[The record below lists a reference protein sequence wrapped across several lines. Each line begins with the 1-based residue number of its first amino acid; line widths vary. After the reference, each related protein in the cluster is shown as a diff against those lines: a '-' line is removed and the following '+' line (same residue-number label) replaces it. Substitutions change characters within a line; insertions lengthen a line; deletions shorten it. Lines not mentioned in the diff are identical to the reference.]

1 MKVVWEQLAAV
12 RDVRFQQLF
21 PNRCTIKFMSKSS
34 SLSSKKTLRRQPQ
47 QKRGQQRV
55 EKILVAAAEVFA
67 EAGFAA
73 ATIQQIADRANTAVG
88 SIYQFFPDKVAIFHA
103 LFTRHLQQVDII
115 ETEFF
120 QGAVDAPI
128 AQKIDAYLDPYI
140 SYFEQPIP
148 RCILIQA
155 YLQPIE
161 GLAVLMSDLPGRALR
176 QIDSHAHLY
185 RQRNPDLSVAKSKL
199 LAEVLQ
205 HMCISL
211 FLHAMQSDLA
221 HRQEIYAEIKNV
233 LYVYL
238 NPHIGDHLLVLHSQK
253 MMCPE
258 CQSDRVV
265 KNGHLQGKQ
274 RYICR
279 GCGRQF
285 VDDYTVRGYPLDTKQ
300 RCLDLHQQGMSFRE
314 IERSTG
320 VNHNTVI
327 NWVKNSQRD

>member
-1 MKVVWEQLAAV
+1 
-12 RDVRFQQLF
+12 
-21 PNRCTIKFMSKSS
+21 MSKSS
-34 SLSSKKTLRRQPQ
+34 SLSSQKTLRREPR

-103 LFTRHLQQVDII
+103 LFTKHLQQIDLI
-115 ETEFF
+115 EAEFF
-120 QGAVDAPI
+120 RGAVDAPI
-128 AQKIDAYLDPYI
+128 TQKIDAYLDPYI

-155 YLQPIE
+155 YLQPIPA
-161 GLAVLMSDLPGRALR
+161 LAALMSDLPGRALL
-176 QIDSHAHLY
+176 QIESHAHLY
-185 RQRNPDLSVAKSKL
+185 RQRNPTLSVAKSKL

-211 FLHAMQSDLA
+211 FLHAMQSDRA

-233 LYVYL
+233 LYGYL
-238 NPHIGDHLLVLHSQK
+238 NPHIGDHLLVSHSKK
-253 MMCPE
+253 MICPE
-258 CQSDRVV
+258 CESDRVA
-265 KNGHLQGKQ
+265 KNGRHQEKQ

-279 GCGRQF
+279 DCGRQF
-285 VDDYTVRGYPLDTKQ
+285 VDHYTVRGYPPETKQ
-300 RCLDLHQQGMSFRE
+300 HCLDLHRQGLSFRE

>member
-1 MKVVWEQLAAV
+1 
-12 RDVRFQQLF
+12 
-21 PNRCTIKFMSKSS
+21 MSKSS
-34 SLSSKKTLRRQPQ
+34 SLSTQKTLRRQPQ

-88 SIYQFFPDKVAIFHA
+88 SIYQFFPDKLAIFHA
-103 LFTRHLQQVDII
+103 LFTKHLQQIDII

-120 QGAVDAPI
+120 KGAIDAPI
-128 AQKIDAYLDPYI
+128 AQKIDEYLDPYT

-155 YLQPIE
+155 YLQPID
-161 GLAVLMSDLPGRALR
+161 GLAELMSDLPARALR
-176 QIDSHAHLY
+176 QIDKHANLY
-185 RQRNPDLSVAKSKL
+185 RQRNPNLSVAKSKL

-211 FLHAMQSDLA
+211 FLHAIQSDEQ

-238 NPHIGDHLLVLHSQK
+238 NPHIGDHLLALHSGK
-253 MMCPE
+253 MICPD
-258 CQSDRVV
+258 CQSDRVA
-265 KNGHLQGKQ
+265 KNGRQQGKQ
-274 RYICR
+274 RYVCR

-285 VDDYTVRGYPLDTKQ
+285 VDRYVARGYPLEIRQ
-300 RCLDLHQQGMSFRE
+300 ECLDLHRAGVSFRE

-320 VNHNTVI
+320 VSHNTVI
-327 NWVKNSQRD
+327 NWVKNMQASQ

>member
-1 MKVVWEQLAAV
+1 
-12 RDVRFQQLF
+12 
-21 PNRCTIKFMSKSS
+21 MSKSS
-34 SLSSKKTLRRQPQ
+34 SLSSDKTLRRQPQ

-88 SIYQFFPDKVAIFHA
+88 SIYQFFPDKLAIFHA
-103 LFTRHLQQVDII
+103 LFTRHLQQIDII
-115 ETEFF
+115 EAEFF
-120 QGAVDAPI
+120 KGAVNAPI
-128 AQKIDAYLDPYI
+128 FQKIDEYLDPYFT
-140 SYFEQPIP
+140 YFEQPIP

-161 GLAVLMSDLPGRALR
+161 GLAELMSDLPTRALL
-176 QIDSHAHLY
+176 QIDKHATLY
-185 RQRNPDLSVAKSKL
+185 RQRNPNLSVAKSNL

-211 FLHAMQSDLA
+211 FLHAIQSDES

-238 NPHIGDHLLVLHSQK
+238 NPHIGDHLLAPHSQK
-253 MMCPE
+253 MICPD
-258 CQSDRVV
+258 CQSDRVA
-265 KNGHLQGKQ
+265 KNGKQQGKQ

-279 GCGRQF
+279 ECGRQF
-285 VDDYTVRGYPLDTKQ
+285 LDCYVERGYPLEIRQK
-300 RCLDLHQQGMSFRE
+300 CLDLHRAGVSFRE

-320 VNHNTVI
+320 VSHNTVI
-327 NWVKNSQRD
+327 NWVKNIQP

>member
-1 MKVVWEQLAAV
+1 
-12 RDVRFQQLF
+12 
-21 PNRCTIKFMSKSS
+21 MSKSS
-34 SLSSKKTLRRQPQ
+34 SLSSQTNLRRQPQ

-88 SIYQFFPDKVAIFHA
+88 SIYQFFPDKLAIFHA
-103 LFTRHLQQVDII
+103 LFTSHLQQIDII
-115 ETEFF
+115 EAEFF
-120 QGAVDAPI
+120 KGAVDAPI
-128 AQKIDAYLDPYI
+128 SQKIDEYLDPYFT
-140 SYFEQPIP
+140 YFEQPIP
-148 RCILIQA
+148 RCILIQV

-161 GLAVLMSDLPGRALR
+161 GLAELMSDLPDRLSR
-176 QIDSHAHLY
+176 QIDKHANLY
-185 RQRNPDLSVAKSKL
+185 RQRNPNLSVAKSKL

-205 HMCISL
+205 HMTTSL
-211 FLHAMQSDLA
+211 FLHAMQCDES

-253 MMCPE
+253 MICPD
-258 CQSDRVV
+258 CQSDRVA
-265 KNGHLQGKQ
+265 KNGRQQGKQ
-274 RYICR
+274 RYVCR

-285 VDDYTVRGYPLDTKQ
+285 VDQYTDRGYPLEIRQK
-300 RCLDLHQQGMSFRE
+300 CLDLHQAGVSFRE

-320 VNHNTVI
+320 VSHNTVI
-327 NWVKNSQRD
+327 NWVKSLNLQPEGKS

>member
-1 MKVVWEQLAAV
+1 
-12 RDVRFQQLF
+12 
-21 PNRCTIKFMSKSS
+21 MSTTNS
-34 SLSSKKTLRRQPQ
+34 LRRQPQ

-73 ATIQQIADRANTAVG
+73 ATVQQIADRANTAIG
-88 SIYQFFPDKVAIFHA
+88 SIYQFFPDKLAIFHA
-103 LFTRHLQQVDII
+103 LFTKHLHQVDLI

-120 QGAVDAPI
+120 NGAFNAPI

-161 GLAVLMSDLPGRALR
+161 GLAELMSDLPARAST
-176 QIDSHAHLY
+176 QIDNHAHLY
-185 RQRNPDLSVAKSKL
+185 RQRNPKLTVAKSQL

-211 FLHAMQSDLA
+211 FLHAMQSDRA

-238 NPHIGDHLLVLHSQK
+238 NPHIGDHLLAMHSIK
-253 MMCPE
+253 MICPD
-258 CQSDRVV
+258 CQSDRVA
-265 KNGHLQGKQ
+265 KNGRQQNKQ

-285 VDDYTVRGYPLDTKQ
+285 VDQYMERGYPLEIRQK
-300 RCLDLHQQGMSFRE
+300 CLDLHQAGVSFRE

-320 VNHNTVI
+320 INHNTVI
-327 NWVKNSQRD
+327 NWVKNIHYRSQEI

>member
-1 MKVVWEQLAAV
+1 
-12 RDVRFQQLF
+12 
-21 PNRCTIKFMSKSS
+21 MSKSS
-34 SLSSKKTLRRQPQ
+34 SLSSEKTLRRQPQ

-88 SIYQFFPDKVAIFHA
+88 SIYQFFPDKLTIFHA
-103 LFTRHLQQVDII
+103 LFTKHLQQVDII

-120 QGAVDAPI
+120 KGAIDAPI
-128 AQKIDAYLDPYI
+128 AQKIDEYLDPYI

-161 GLAVLMSDLPGRALR
+161 GLVELMAALPDRALR
-176 QIDSHAHLY
+176 QIDKHANLY
-185 RQRNPDLSVAKSKL
+185 RQRNPNLSVAKSKL

-205 HMCISL
+205 HMCTSL
-211 FLHAMQSDLA
+211 FLHAIQSDRE
-221 HRQEIYAEIKNV
+221 HRQELYAEIKNV

-238 NPHIGDHLLVLHSQK
+238 NPHIGDDLLVLHNQK
-253 MMCPE
+253 RICPD
-258 CQSDRVV
+258 CQSDRVA
-265 KNGHLQGKQ
+265 KNGRQQGKQ
-274 RYICR
+274 RYICK

-285 VDDYTVRGYPLDTKQ
+285 LDRYTQRGYPLEI
-300 RCLDLHQQGMSFRE
+300 RHNCLDLHAQGIGFRE
-314 IERSTG
+314 IERRTG
-320 VNHNTVI
+320 VDCNTVI
-327 NWVKNSQRD
+327 NWVKSLG

>member
-1 MKVVWEQLAAV
+1 
-12 RDVRFQQLF
+12 
-21 PNRCTIKFMSKSS
+21 MSKSS
-34 SLSSKKTLRRQPQ
+34 SLSTQKTLRRQPQ

-88 SIYQFFPDKVAIFHA
+88 SIYQFFPDKLAIFHA
-103 LFTRHLQQVDII
+103 LFTRHLQQIDVL
-115 ETEFF
+115 EAEFF
-120 QGAVDAPI
+120 QGAIDAPI
-128 AQKIDAYLDPYI
+128 TQKIDAYLDPYI

-148 RCILIQA
+148 RCILIQV

-161 GLAVLMSDLPGRALR
+161 GLAELMADLPDRLSR
-176 QIDSHAHLY
+176 QIDKHANLY
-185 RQRNPDLSVAKSKL
+185 RQRNPNLSIAKSKL

-205 HMCISL
+205 HMCTSL
-211 FLHAMQSDLA
+211 FLRATQSDRE

-238 NPHIGDHLLVLHSQK
+238 NPHIGDDLLNLHNQK
-253 MMCPE
+253 MTCPD
-258 CQSDRVV
+258 CQSDRIA
-265 KNGHLQGKQ
+265 KNGRQQGKQ

-279 GCGRQF
+279 GCDRQF
-285 VDDYTVRGYPLDTKQ
+285 IDRYVERGYPLETRQK
-300 RCLDLHQQGMSFRE
+300 CLDLHQAGISFRE

-320 VNHNTVI
+320 VSHNTVI
-327 NWVKNSQRD
+327 NWVKSLDVKSEG

>member
-1 MKVVWEQLAAV
+1 
-12 RDVRFQQLF
+12 
-21 PNRCTIKFMSKSS
+21 MSKSS
-34 SLSSKKTLRRQPQ
+34 SLSSNKTLRRQPQ

-88 SIYQFFPDKVAIFHA
+88 SIYQFFPDKLAIFHA
-103 LFTRHLQQVDII
+103 LFTRHLQQIDII
-115 ETEFF
+115 EAEFF
-120 QGAVDAPI
+120 KGAVDAPI
-128 AQKIDAYLDPYI
+128 FQKIDEYLDPYFT
-140 SYFEQPIP
+140 YFEQPIP

-161 GLAVLMSDLPGRALR
+161 GLAELMSDLPTRALL
-176 QIDSHAHLY
+176 QIDKHATLY
-185 RQRNPDLSVAKSKL
+185 RQRNPNLSVAKSNL

-211 FLHAMQSDLA
+211 FLHAIQSDES

-253 MMCPE
+253 MICPD
-258 CQSDRVV
+258 CQSDRVA
-265 KNGHLQGKQ
+265 KNGRQQGKQ

-285 VDDYTVRGYPLDTKQ
+285 VDRYTERGYPLEIRQK
-300 RCLDLHQQGMSFRE
+300 CLDLHQAGVSFRE

-320 VNHNTVI
+320 VSHNTVI
-327 NWVKNSQRD
+327 NWVKNTQIGQEIV